1 MVNTSLAMFSP
12 YWEGRLYISTFCLFV
27 SSSTLL
33 HYEKESFVAAT
44 LSYEKKKKK
53 KQNNV
58 NNIAQNIG
66 CGYTLEPPR

>member
-12 YWEGRLYISTFCLFV
+12 YWEGRLSTFCLFV

-53 KQNNV
+53 KKKKNNV
-58 NNIAQNIG
+58 NTIAQNIG